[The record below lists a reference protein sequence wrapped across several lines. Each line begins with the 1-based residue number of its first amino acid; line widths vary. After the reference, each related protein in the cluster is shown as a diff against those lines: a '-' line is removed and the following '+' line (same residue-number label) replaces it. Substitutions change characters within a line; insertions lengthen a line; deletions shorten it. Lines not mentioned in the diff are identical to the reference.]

1 MSETI
6 TTKLNKG
13 GEKSNGRHADRQQ
26 IDIGGYILLEGY
38 GTPAEQEVG
47 RLFVI
52 AGNEPNIKIEYWGLK
67 TGYVRPSMSNVGAT
81 LTFMPDTN
89 IANYGSPSD
98 FKLHLADEGYAT
110 CITATCV
117 EESL

>member
-1 MSETI
+1 MSETT

-13 GEKSNGRHADRQQ
+13 GEKVNGRHTDRQQ
-26 IDIGGYILLEGY
+26 IDVGGYILLENF

-81 LTFMPDTN
+81 LTFQPDGN
-89 IANYGSPSD
+89 IANYGSATD
-98 FKLHLADEGYAT
+98 FKQHLSGEGYAT